1 MDNNKCE
8 KGYHHHPGHPKADA
22 NGCMKDE
29 DMKEGSNGMGGTRE
43 DFGGTFSIYNAVR
56 CTGVRR
62 LNDPT
67 SYIGV

>member
-1 MDNNKCE
+1 MEKCE
-8 KGYHHHPGHPKADA
+8 KGYHYHPEHPKAGA

-29 DMKEGSNGMGGTRE
+29 DMKEGSNAMEGKRE
-43 DFGGTFSIYNAVR
+43 NFGGTFSIYNAVR
-56 CTGVRR
+56 CSGVRR